1 MQINRLFQIIYIL
14 LDKKSITASELSEKL
29 EVSTRTIYRDVE
41 TLSLAGMPIYMS
53 KGKGGGISLLPDFIL
68 NKTVLTEKEKA
79 DVLASLNAVHSVKP
93 DEKDT
98 ALQKLSSLFGQNNAD
113 WVEVDF
119 SSWSHGDEEREIF
132 ESLKSAILNRKT
144 VQFIY
149 SSGKGESSQRKV
161 CPLKLGFKAQSWYL
175 YGYCKERKDYRFFK
189 LRRIKNLQGLEEGF
203 NLFTPTKIFSQ
214 DNVFKEKYFNLKLKL
229 SSKMAYRVYD
239 EFPQFEQLEDG
250 SFIAEITFPKG
261 EWVFGYV
268 ASFGEECVVLEPESV
283 REEIKNK
290 FKNILNNY
298 I

>member
-41 TLSLAGMPIYMS
+41 VLSCAGMPIYMS

-68 NKTVLTEKEKA
+68 NKTVLTDKEKA
-79 DVLASLNAVHSVKP
+79 DVLASLNAVNSVKP

-98 ALQKLSSLFGQNNAD
+98 ALQKLSSLFGQNHAD

-119 SSWSHGDEEREIF
+119 SSWSHGDEERKIF
-132 ESLKSAILNRKT
+132 ECLRSAILSRKI

-149 SSGKGESSQRKV
+149 SSGKGESSLRKV

-175 YGYCKERKDYRFFK
+175 YGYCQERQDYRFFK
-189 LRRIKNLQGLEEGF
+189 LRRIKDLQGLEEEF
-203 NLFTPTKIFSQ
+203 NLITPPQIFSQ
-214 DNVFKEKYFNLKLKL
+214 HNVFREEFFNLKLKL
-229 SSKMAYRVYD
+229 SPKMAYRVYD

-250 SFIAEITFPKG
+250 SFIAELIFPKG
-261 EWVFGYV
+261 EWIFGYV
-268 ASFGEECVVLEPESV
+268 ASFGEECVVLEPEAV

-290 FKNILNNY
+290 FKNILKHY
-298 I
+298 D